1 MADRLSRRL
10 ETGDDAE
17 VGDADAMSLLI
28 IVRRGQTERFE
39 RVTRTLGRTA
49 EVIWDRRVAERRR
62 PDTLAAVDRRRRER
76 RHLHEEEFV
85 LGLVEDRRAA
95 LRRERME
102 PRSPERRR
110 GERRGPLP
118 VSWTALDCVVIH
130 VSDPR

>member
-1 MADRLSRRL
+1 MVDRLSRRL

-17 VGDADAMSLLI
+17 VGDGDAMSLLI

-76 RHLHEEEFV
+76 RHLSEEEFV
-85 LGLVEDRRAA
+85 FGLVEDRRAA

>member
-1 MADRLSRRL
+1 
-10 ETGDDAE
+10 
-17 VGDADAMSLLI
+17 MSLLI

>member
-17 VGDADAMSLLI
+17 VGDGDAMSLLI

>member
-1 MADRLSRRL
+1 MPSLAGLPQASLRPTVVRPVRGA
-10 ETGDDAE
+10 ETA
-17 VGDADAMSLLI
+17 
-28 IVRRGQTERFE
+28 
-39 RVTRTLGRTA
+39 
-49 EVIWDRRVAERRR
+49 RRR
-62 PDTLAAVDRRRRER
+62 PHRGETMPGMMTPGCTVDRAPCMADCAAPGRATLAAVDRRRRER
-76 RHLHEEEFV
+76 RHLSEEEFV